1 MQDCDKLSPTLVMIV
16 VRSRM
21 AQSYDNM
28 VWSGSLWGGGGID
41 MGWLDGMTGCGG
53 DCNIDSQSVTF
64 SNFKL
69 LDEGGEASANIIRDN
84 MKCLLA
90 SLLCVSLSLLADFKV
105 SHLCKT
111 YISLCEAVR

>member
-41 MGWLDGMTGCGG
+41 MGWLDGMTGCQGE
-53 DCNIDSQSVTF
+53 CNIDSASVTMT
-64 SNFKL
+64 NFEL
-69 LDEGGEASANIIRDN
+69 
-84 MKCLLA
+84 
-90 SLLCVSLSLLADFKV
+90 
-105 SHLCKT
+105 
-111 YISLCEAVR
+111 Y

>member
-1 MQDCDKLSPTLVMIV
+1 MTQGFLQSVAYLNEKLVADESQKAKIWVEQDGREFEFDICNDGGYV
-16 VRSRM
+16 SRM

-69 LDEGGEASANIIRDN
+69 LDEGG
-84 MKCLLA
+84 M
-90 SLLCVSLSLLADFKV
+90 
-105 SHLCKT
+105 
-111 YISLCEAVR
+111 